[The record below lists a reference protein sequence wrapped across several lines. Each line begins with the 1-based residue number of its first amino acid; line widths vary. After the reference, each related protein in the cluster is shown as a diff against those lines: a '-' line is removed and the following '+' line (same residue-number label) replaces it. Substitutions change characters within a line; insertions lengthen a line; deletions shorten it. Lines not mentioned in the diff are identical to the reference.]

1 MAEDFLLK
9 QNAKAPL
16 KAICRIK
23 ADEWWVTSLRSCR
36 CAACHLVLSVTLPR
50 GLTSPLPSHPQ
61 DTPSILDWPLP
72 QPAYDEVTTEIED
85 QSEDQEVRSINKG
98 FTEDTAATPSTGM
111 AGRSESQSAD
121 LFQELQREVENVRY
135 VVSVSR
141 SMLFH
146 ADPSDPSF
154 CLCG

>member
-1 MAEDFLLK
+1 MMAEDLLLK

-98 FTEDTAATPSTGM
+98 FTEDTAATPSAGM

-146 ADPSDPSF
+146 ADPSF